1 MFKEI
6 FQIIILSILGV
17 NLMGQEHI
25 IKFGERHNLNLYIY
39 DASDASIRYSNT
51 FVGRYDKEYKDD
63 PRDLAPSK
71 KPEDEKNMK
80 ATMIAYP
87 VFAGEVRLKWHD
99 YNDVPLEY
107 NFDFNEIFP
116 TKTIP
121 YPKELEDRIIWED
134 PLNGDPGIII
144 EIIDRTLNIYTLI
157 DIDTLIPGTNKIK
170 SIRYHEKVY
179 TKQF

>member
-1 MFKEI
+1 
-6 FQIIILSILGV
+6 
-17 NLMGQEHI
+17 MGQEHV
-25 IKFGERHNLNLYIY
+25 IKFGKWHNLNLYIY

-99 YNDVPLEY
+99 YNDTPLEY

-121 YPKELEDRIIWED
+121 YPKELEESIFWNE
-134 PLNGDPGIII
+134 PLDGDPGIIL

-157 DIDTLIPGTNKIK
+157 NLHVRVPDTDLVKRE
-170 SIRYHEKVY
+170 SYYEKVY